1 MLLSEQKLKRTHACS
16 SSGSIGP
23 ALESL
28 HWWESEASYTA
39 ATRVLIHTTIFPVF
53 PVFLAIH
60 GHFIFNAAPSHLSY
74 LCGSSIYLSFSA
86 SLSFSSSHFLIS
98 SFLLYCLLHDPK
110 GSRSLLKPPLFFSS
124 YLFSPLDLFFQW
136 EEWFFR
142 PVFFPAILKHRVTS
156 GSQWWSVSK
165 KFSIVHRRWASFV
178 SNYC

>member
-1 MLLSEQKLKRTHACS
+1 MLLTEQKLKRTHACS

-60 GHFIFNAAPSHLSY
+60 GQTRHFIFNAAPSHLSY

-110 GSRSLLKPPLFFSS
+110 GSRSLVKPPLFFPATSFPHLI
-124 YLFSPLDLFFQW
+124 YFSNGKNDFSGQYFFL
-136 EEWFFR
+136 
-142 PVFFPAILKHRVTS
+142 PS
-156 GSQWWSVSK
+156 
-165 KFSIVHRRWASFV
+165 
-178 SNYC
+178 